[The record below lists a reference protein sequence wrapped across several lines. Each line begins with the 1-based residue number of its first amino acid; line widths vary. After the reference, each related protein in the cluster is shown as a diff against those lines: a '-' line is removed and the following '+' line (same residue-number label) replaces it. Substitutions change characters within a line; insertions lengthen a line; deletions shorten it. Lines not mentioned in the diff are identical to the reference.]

1 MAEVHVLLKC
11 HTCALAMHPALTTA
25 TLDTFLLHQAV
36 VHTNSIG
43 METTFRPY
51 LKRLMIAAE
60 IMG

>member
-1 MAEVHVLLKC
+1 VDEVDILLECHVY
-11 HTCALAMHPALTTA
+11 AQAMDSTLTTV